1 MPARSMESPTVRLQA
16 LWRRL
21 SPIPGGRWLFS
32 RILGR
37 IARYTGSMGAVV
49 DAFEPGRVRIRLRDR
64 PAVRNHLRSI
74 HAVALSN
81 LGELATG
88 LAILSACPPTTRG
101 ILVALETAYLKKA
114 RGTLVATAEVAPLE
128 VSDPREEWVEADIRD
143 EAGDVV
149 ATVRARWRLGP
160 TPVGA

>member
-1 MPARSMESPTVRLQA
+1 MTARSLESPTVRLQA

-21 SPIPGGRWLFS
+21 SPLPGGRWLFS

-37 IARYTGSMGAVV
+37 IARYTGSMGALVEEY
-49 DAFEPGRVRIRLRDR
+49 EPGRVRVRLRDR
-64 PAVRNHLRSI
+64 PAVRNHLHSV

-88 LAILSACPPTTRG
+88 LAVLSACPPTTRG
-101 ILVALETAYLKKA
+101 ILVALETVYRKKA
-114 RGTLVATAEVAPLE
+114 RGTLVAAAEVSPLE
-128 VSDPREEWVEADIRD
+128 VVEPREEWVEADIRD
-143 EAGDVV
+143 GAGDVV

-160 TPVGA
+160 TPAGG